1 MKKTMLLV
9 MFWATFVFCA
19 SGQSSLRPRGDVNC
33 DWEINIADINTLID
47 IILGKTSCQD
57 CFDKDVNGDGEVNI
71 ADINAVIGTIWGDE
85 LPPMPTF
92 SGTLPVMYINTEGHR
107 EITGKEKTDY
117 IHAEWWIDAGW
128 IEGYQSIGSPQH
140 PLGMQ
145 IKGRGNYTWEHSDKK
160 PYRIKL
166 DTKQSLLGMK
176 KNRHFCLLAH
186 DLWSNP
192 VGFELS
198 RRIGL
203 AYTPAQE
210 PVEVV
215 LNGIYIGLY
224 FITEKIQVG
233 AHRVNIEEQENG
245 ETDEELITGGWLIE
259 IDGHIDDNQFFV
271 QKEDGKML
279 PVKYH
284 SPDSLSG
291 AQMDYIYNLISQ
303 TDKSIN
309 DSTIDCKWER
319 YIDLDTLACFYIVNE
334 VMDDIES
341 FKGSLFLH
349 KHRGDST
356 KLLFGPVWDFGCAFG
371 HSDQIES
378 CFLYENTDEIFKP
391 HWLEKMV
398 ESNRF
403 QEVVRNHWQEFYPF
417 QLETIENYI
426 DSLINR
432 ISSAS
437 EADRMRWP
445 SQYWENLEIQNE
457 YYKMRMRRK
466 VEFLNNQWGTQQ

>member
-1 MKKTMLLV
+1 MKTLLLFLI
-9 MFWATFVFCA
+9 FWPTVALGS
-19 SGQSSLRPRGDVNC
+19 SGQSPLRPRGDVNC
-33 DWEINIADINTLID
+33 DWEINIADINALID
-47 IILGKTSCQD
+47 IILGKTSYQAY
-57 CFDKDVNGDGEVNI
+57 FDKDLNGDGEVNI
-71 ADINAVIGTIWGDE
+71 ADINALIGAITGDE

-92 SGTLPVMYINTEGHR
+92 SGTLPVLYINTEGHR
-107 EITGKEKTDY
+107 EITGKDKSDY
-117 IHAEWWIDAGW
+117 IRAEWWLDAGG
-128 IEGYQSIGSPQH
+128 IEGYQSLGSQQH

-166 DTKQSLLGMK
+166 DTKQSLMGLK

-186 DLWSNP
+186 DFWANP

-224 FITEKIQVG
+224 FITEKIRVG
-233 AHRVNIEEQENG
+233 KDRVNITEQENG
-245 ETDEELITGGWLIE
+245 ETDEGLITGGWLLE
-259 IDGHIDDNQFFV
+259 IDGHSDENQFFIP
-271 QKEDGKML
+271 EDDGKVL

-284 SPDSLSG
+284 SPDSLSDV
-291 AQMDYIYNLISQ
+291 QMDYIYNLMLQ
-303 TDKSIN
+303 TDKAIN
-309 DSTIDCKWER
+309 EGSESEWEK
-319 YIDLDTLACFYIVNE
+319 YIDLDTLVCFYIVNE
-334 VMDDIES
+334 VVDDIES

-371 HSDQIES
+371 HPDYEDP
-378 CFLYENTDEIFKP
+378 CFLYENTDEMFKP
-391 HWLEKMV
+391 YWLEKMV
-398 ESNRF
+398 QSGRF
-403 QEVVRNHWQEFYPF
+403 QEVVRNHWRQFYPS
-417 QLETIENYI
+417 QMETMESYI

-445 SQYWENLEIQNE
+445 GRYWDSLEVQNE
-457 YYKMRMRRK
+457 YYKMRMREK
-466 VEFLNNQWGTQQ
+466 VNFLNSQWGIQQ

>member
-1 MKKTMLLV
+1 MKKTLLFL
-9 MFWATFVFCA
+9 MFWATVAFGI
-19 SGQSSLRPRGDVNC
+19 SGQSTLRPRGDANC
-33 DWEINIADINTLID
+33 DWEINIADINVVID
-47 IILGKTSCQD
+47 IILGKTHYQD
-57 CFDKDVNGDGEVNI
+57 YFDKDVNGDGEVNI
-71 ADINAVIGTIWGDE
+71 ADVNALIGAVLGDE
-85 LPPMPTF
+85 LPPMPAF
-92 SGTLPVMYINTEGHR
+92 SGTLPVLYINTEGHR
-107 EITGKEKTDY
+107 EITGKDNSDY
-117 IHAEWWIDAGW
+117 IHADWWLDNRG
-128 IEGYQSIGSPQH
+128 IEGCQSLGSPQH

-145 IKGRGNYTWEHSDKK
+145 IKGRGNYTWEHSAKK

-166 DTKQSLLGMK
+166 DTKQPLMGLK

-186 DLWSNP
+186 DFWSNP

-224 FITEKIQVG
+224 FITEKIRVSTY
-233 AHRVNIEEQENG
+233 RVNITEQENG
-245 ETDEELITGGWLIE
+245 ETDENLITGGWLIE
-259 IDGHIDDNQFFV
+259 IDGHADENQFFIQESNGNV
-271 QKEDGKML
+271 L

-284 SPDSLSG
+284 SPDSLSD

-303 TDKSIN
+303 TDKAIYEG
-309 DSTIDCKWER
+309 TDCEWEK

-334 VMDDIES
+334 VVDDIES

-371 HSDQIES
+371 HPEQEEP
-378 CFLYENTDEIFKP
+378 CFLYENVDEIFKP

-398 ESNRF
+398 QSDKF
-403 QEVVRNHWQEFYPF
+403 QEVVRNHWRDFYPS
-417 QLETIENYI
+417 QIETIENYI
-426 DSLINR
+426 DSIINR

-437 EADRMRWP
+437 KADRMRWP
-445 SQYWENLEIQNE
+445 GQYWESLDFQNE
-457 YYKMRMRRK
+457 YFKMRMREK
-466 VEFLNNQWGTQQ
+466 VNFLNDQWGT